1 MQTLNVVIPV
11 CWELSESHPC
21 KYYNMHLARAAYV
34 SCVFSW
40 WGSEIGFSIFLSNV
54 SDDNCAVGNNCIM
67 AKLSTNL
74 TVYNGTEFSYVIIL
88 PKFFSLSQ
96 KIYVFF
102 LNCTKALWI
111 KPCCMTQ
118 INIAA
123 GFQFLVSFLHWRTE
137 VAKECIQTILN
148 ESQVRRWWWA
158 HCGSLS
164 WNLDAVCDGAPALV
178 GFKVRGTIGEFSL
191 NNGCS
196 NFLFY

>member
-1 MQTLNVVIPV
+1 MITVQLATIASWQNWVLISQYTM
-11 CWELSESHPC
+11 ELSFPTLSYC
-21 KYYNMHLARAAYV
+21 LN
-34 SCVFSW
+34 F
-40 WGSEIGFSIFLSNV
+40 FLSV
-54 SDDNCAVGNNCIM
+54 KKS
-67 AKLSTNL
+67 
-74 TVYNGTEFSYVIIL
+74 
-88 PKFFSLSQ
+88 
-96 KIYVFF
+96 VFF